1 MLIFVHTNCWDT
13 RDYLFNIAFILLWA
27 VNQEISHD
35 RAALHHGIDI
45 ELLHRWG
52 LLAPFSLFFSSFF
65 ILFFSF
71 IPDNYHQYKICMFV
85 CMYTYI
91 HVYVCIYKDINNARE
106 LHSLQ
111 RSLFQKSLPVTP
123 SHDKNQ
129 GSYYRRYYK
138 IFTLRFVLCFLCCRY
153 MVFTKSCIAILTN
166 ASVQMAGRGILLACF
181 IGSSQGIYS
190 LF

>member
-1 MLIFVHTNCWDT
+1 MLIAGTQEIT
-13 RDYLFNIAFILLWA
+13 SSILL
-27 VNQEISHD
+27 SSSY
-35 RAALHHGIDI
+35 
-45 ELLHRWG
+45 ELSTRKLVMTGCSSSWHRHSFCIGEVFWP
-52 LLAPFSLFFSSFF
+52 LLFFF

-91 HVYVCIYKDINNARE
+91 HVYVCIYKDINNANTARE

-111 RSLFQKSLPVTP
+111 RNLFQKSLPVKP